1 MVIKKIK
8 ALICTFLNHL
18 YKTQDSFLVDVDGVV
33 HVGANSGQERYL
45 YHYHKLDVVWVEAI
59 PQVFAQLKSNITGL
73 KNQIAVQALA
83 LNEDGKEY
91 EFHIS
96 SNEGQSS
103 SVLNLKGHKSIWPK
117 IDYVQSICLKSSTL
131 VTLFKRE
138 KLDPAKYQ
146 ALILDTQGTEL
157 LVLQREASA
166 VQIQKA
172 TFSNIC

>member
-1 MVIKKIK
+1 MV
-8 ALICTFLNHL
+8 
-18 YKTQDSFLVDVDGVV
+18 
-33 HVGANSGQERYL
+33 
-45 YHYHKLDVVWVEAI
+45 
-59 PQVFAQLKSNITGL
+59 
-73 KNQIAVQALA
+73 
-83 LNEDGKEY
+83 NEDGKEY

-96 SNEGQSS
+96 RNEGQSS
-103 SVLNLKGHKSIWPK
+103 FVLNLKGHNSIWPK
-117 IDYVQSICLKSSTL
+117 IDYVQSICLKNSTL
-131 VTLFKRE
+131 VTLFKSE